1 MYRHGHTGVC
11 LLLYAPV
18 GFVLLD
24 TGQNVLAAVGFVVMV
39 WLAMVPD
46 LDMKIPFL
54 SHRGPT
60 HTLAFCVVFGLACGA
75 IGWFLGT
82 ELVAF
87 DARLLARFGFLLGV
101 LVIISHLLADWLTP
115 MGIAPF
121 WPLSAKRYSLSLV
134 YASNAAAN
142 YVLLVA
148 GVSATGAVLWFT
160 DIIG

>member
-24 TGQNVLAAVGFVVMV
+24 AGQNVLAAVGLIVMV

-46 LDMKIPFL
+46 LDMQVPFL

-75 IGWFLGT
+75 VGWFLGT
-82 ELVAF
+82 VLVAF
-87 DARLLARFGFLLGV
+87 DARLLAGFGFLLGM
-101 LVIISHLLADWLTP
+101 LVVASHLLADWLTP
-115 MGIAPF
+115 MGISPF
-121 WPLSAKRYSLSLV
+121 WPISSKRYSLSLV
-134 YASNAAAN
+134 YASNTLAN
-142 YVLLVA
+142 YLLFLF
-148 GVSATGAVLWFT
+148 GVGVTVAVLWFA
-160 DIIG
+160 GVSG